1 MKKRLV
7 IVLTALSTI
16 ILLAWLRPRVF
27 DETLLFHPT
36 PLPEGTFTGAEWRKL
51 KRESQ
56 EDTTFFARAE
66 STNTIRRL
74 IDSRDLMGY
83 QLGLVFINQS
93 IQKGGTIPEEFRNIN
108 FLRSK
113 LVDCLK
119 ADLNRIY
126 YAIEKQPYGDYCYEW
141 GNCNDQKTPMLK
153 IVFRLLKEFTFQ
165 KNKTLNQYWM
175 KILEFEKSGD
185 GRLSI
190 NSDLTTFNTGNF
202 YGECFLVI
210 CIPSVEQTVKLIET
224 ISAQPNDTTDPCSP
238 LAPGFG
244 GR

>member
-1 MKKRLV
+1 MKKWRV
-7 IVLTALSTI
+7 IVLIALSTI
-16 ILLAWLRPRVF
+16 IILAWLRPRVF
-27 DETLLFHPT
+27 EETLLFHPT
-36 PLPEGTFTGAEWRKL
+36 PLPEDTFTGAEWRKL

-93 IQKGGTIPEEFRNIN
+93 IQKGVTIPEEFRNNN

-119 ADLNRIY
+119 TDLNRIY
-126 YAIEKQPYGDYCYEW
+126 YAIEKQPYADYCYEW
-141 GNCNDQKTPMLK
+141 GNCNDQKTLLLK

-185 GRLSI
+185 SNIFLNRG
-190 NSDLTTFNTGNF
+190 LTTCKKGNF
-202 YGECFLVI
+202 YGESFLVI
-210 CIPSVEQTVKLIET
+210 CMPSVEQTVKLIET
-224 ISAQPNDTTDPCSP
+224 ISAQPIDTTNTHSP
-238 LAPGFG
+238 SAQGVG